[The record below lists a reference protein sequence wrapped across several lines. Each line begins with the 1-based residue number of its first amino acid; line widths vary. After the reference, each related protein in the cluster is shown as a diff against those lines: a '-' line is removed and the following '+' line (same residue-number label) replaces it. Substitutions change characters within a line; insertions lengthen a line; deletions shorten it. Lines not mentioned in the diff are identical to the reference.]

1 MRVKVRLTRKFA
13 NILNGIDLSRVRAGE
28 DVELEA
34 REAQLLIAEGWA
46 DPQDHAADRPTRRR
60 RPRKAKTEL
69 N

>member
-34 REAQLLIAEGWA
+34 REAQMLIAEGWA
-46 DPQDHAADRPTRRR
+46 KAPDQAADRPARRR
-60 RPRKAKTEL
+60 RRRKPKAEL

>member
-13 NILNGIDLSRVRAGE
+13 DILNGIDLSRVRAGE

-34 REAQLLIAEGWA
+34 REAQMLIAEGWA
-46 DPQDHAADRPTRRR
+46 NAPDQAEDRPTRRR
-60 RPRKAKTEL
+60 RRRTPKAEL

>member
-13 NILNGIDLSRVRAGE
+13 NILNGIDLSHVRAGE

-34 REAQLLIAEGWA
+34 REAQMLIAEGWA
-46 DPQDHAADRPTRRR
+46 NAPDRGADRPTRRR
-60 RPRKAKTEL
+60 RSRKPKAEL

>member
-13 NILNGIDLSRVRAGE
+13 ENLNGIDLSHVRAGE

-34 REAQLLIAEGWA
+34 REAEMLIAEGWA
-46 DPQDHAADRPTRRR
+46 DAIEQAADRPRRPPRRR
-60 RPRKAKTEL
+60 KSKAEL